1 MVGYVSGL
9 AIRDASSVARSR
21 ASHVLMTVLCA
32 GVSKTQH
39 NWVEL
44 AEWAADI
51 RSRQT
56 PDSKAGTEAPLLQR
70 APPGQTAPG
79 HALLPL
85 SS

>member
-1 MVGYVSGL
+1 MLVDWQSETLLVLRVQG
-9 AIRDASSVARSR
+9 